1 MIARW
6 MIVGFVLWLVT
17 FAAFYF
23 VRPLGVLTTLPG
35 GVTLLFIA
43 LPILMFALTYFFLN
57 ALKVPGSDR
66 AEASSVFALPGLAI
80 GILLINSFDQY
91 FPNLAMRP
99 NEFASLMF
107 ASTAGIVFAGILSSR
122 LASD

>member
-6 MIVGFVLWLVT
+6 MIVGFVLWLLTVG
-17 FAAFYF
+17 AFIF

-35 GVTLLFIA
+35 GVSLLFIA
-43 LPILMFALTYFFLN
+43 LPILMFALTYVFMNL
-57 ALKVPGSDR
+57 LKVPGSDR
-66 AEASSVFALPGLAI
+66 AEAASVFALPGLLI

-91 FPNLAMRP
+91 FPNVAMRP
-99 NEFASLMF
+99 NEFGSLMF